1 MTGLLVAC
9 LVFAQPQ
16 GGTLS
21 RDVYGVPRIEAPDL
35 SSAFRL
41 AGRAVAEDRLW
52 QMEMS
57 RRISRGRLAEVQG
70 PSGVASDREA
80 LLTGYTADEL
90 DAQVQALPAEVR
102 DAWGAYADGVN
113 EVIRARQTAKALPEG
128 YARMGFEPEP
138 WSTTDSA
145 AIAVQMAQRFG
156 GGGAGELR
164 NYALALYLKTQPCKD
179 KVFDVLDDFAWWN
192 DPASIPTVSAE
203 DDLVKTRP
211 TIRKP
216 SRGDTERQFASLPP
230 SNVIE
235 LMPAVRL
242 AEAESIRTAA
252 RAHNVLAKTG
262 SYAIVVSPSR
272 SKTGYP
278 ILLSGPQMGFGAPSP
293 VHEMAILT
301 PNYRVSGLNVPGVP
315 GIIVGH
321 TPHVGI
327 ALTSGVADVQDIF
340 HSPLDGDRYRYGGEK
355 LPFETVSRTLKVK
368 GEADQT
374 IVRRRTRFGPVLFES
389 RQGKAVYSLRSA
401 FAGRELEGFGLV
413 FDIYRAKTAAEV
425 DAAAGKIPVTFNL
438 FYATTSGDIG
448 YRYCGRVPIRADGID
463 PRFPT
468 PGTPAGEWKG
478 FIPADQ
484 MPHALNPKQGFF
496 ANWNNKPTGW
506 WPNGDTPLWG
516 RIFRNATLLEAIPE
530 GKLAIDDLERAAW
543 SIARRDDETDEQFFP
558 MFQRALKGATLDPIG
573 TDAGAILG
581 AFDGWMVDGSAPAS
595 IYKECVRRLRR
606 ELFIPVTGNF
616 VSDAIFD
623 TVAQP
628 TIMWYALEG
637 RSKFKYLGTRT
648 ADEVLRAAFSKA
660 VAGFRETRGA
670 DPGLWRFQAGGI
682 LVPDQPRIPYGNR
695 GTFIQLV
702 EMRPRPIGRSV
713 NPPGVAESGP
723 HAFDQVPLARAWL
736 YKPMQ
741 GVEP

>member
-1 MTGLLVAC
+1 MTGLLLAC
-9 LVFAQPQ
+9 LVCLKPQ
-16 GGTLS
+16 GGILT
-21 RDVYGVPRIEAPDL
+21 RDLYGVPRIDAPDL
-35 SSAFRL
+35 ATAFRL

-57 RRISRGRLAEVQG
+57 RRIGRGRLAEVQG
-70 PSGVASDREA
+70 PSGVASDREV
-80 LLTGYTADEL
+80 LLTGYTDAEL
-90 DAQVQALPAEVR
+90 DSQVNALPVEVR
-102 DAWGAYADGVN
+102 EAWSAYADGVN
-113 EVIRARQTAKALPEG
+113 EVIQERKACKSLPEG
-128 YARMGFEPEP
+128 YARLGFEPGP
-138 WSTTDSA
+138 WTTTDSA

-192 DPASIPTVSAE
+192 DPAAIPTVAAE
-203 DDLVKTRP
+203 DDPVKQRP
-211 TIRKP
+211 TFRKP
-216 SRGDTERQFASLPP
+216 SRGETERQFASLPP
-230 SNVIE
+230 SNMIE

-242 AEAESIRTAA
+242 AEAESIRVAS
-252 RAHNVLAKTG
+252 REHSVLAKTG
-262 SYAIVVSPSR
+262 SYAVVVSPTR

-301 PNYRVSGLNVPGVP
+301 PSYRVSGLDVPGVP
-315 GIIVGH
+315 GVIVGH
-321 TPHVGI
+321 APNVGI

-340 HSPLDGDRYRYGGEK
+340 FSRLDGDGYAYGREK
-355 LPFETVSRTLKVK
+355 LAFETVNRTLKVK
-368 GEADQT
+368 GEPDQT
-374 IVRRRTRFGPVLFES
+374 VVRRRTRFGPVLFES
-389 RQGKAVYSLRSA
+389 RQGKAVYSLRST

-425 DAAAGKIPVTFNL
+425 DAAAAKIPVSFNL
-438 FYATTSGDIG
+438 FYATTQGDIG
-448 YRYCGRVPIRADGID
+448 YRYCGRVPLRADGVD

-468 PGTPAGEWKG
+468 PGMPEYEWTG
-478 FIPADQ
+478 VIPADQ
-484 MPHALNPKQGFF
+484 MPHAANPKRGIF
-496 ANWNNKPTGW
+496 ANWNNKPVGW

-516 RIFRNATLLEAIPE
+516 RIFRNATLLKAIPE

-543 SIARRDDETDEQFFP
+543 TIARRDDETDAQFHP
-558 MFQRALKGATLDPIG
+558 MFQKALKGAPLDSLRS
-573 TDAGAILG
+573 DAAGILD

-595 IYKECVRRLRR
+595 LYKECVRRLRR
-606 ELFIPVTGNF
+606 ELLVPVTGNF

-628 TIMWYALEG
+628 TILWYALEG
-637 RSKFKYLGTRT
+637 RSKYKYLGTRS
-648 ADEVLRAAFSKA
+648 ASDVLRAAFEKA
-660 VAGFRETRGA
+660 VDGFRETRGA

-682 LVPDQPRIPYGNR
+682 FVPEQPRIPYGNR
-695 GTFIQLV
+695 GTFIQLL
-702 EMRPRPIGRSV
+702 EMRPKPIGRSV
-713 NPPGVAESGP
+713 NPPGLAESGD

-741 GVEP
+741 AVNP